1 MNEVGE
7 IKASGK
13 YTDFDIEKLTK
24 TLDII
29 AFQGSIAFNEISNGF
44 TKVNCDTKY
53 TNLDFSFNPE
63 SKYNL
68 NLETMY
74 GSLNYPE
81 TNFEK
86 KYESI
91 TNQTTKIKGVYN
103 NAQFEEDALV
113 TINTFQG
120 RVNLK

>member
-53 TNLDFSFNPE
+53 TNLDFSSNPD
-63 SKYNL
+63 SK
-68 NLETMY
+68 
-74 GSLNYPE
+74 
-81 TNFEK
+81 
-86 KYESI
+86 
-91 TNQTTKIKGVYN
+91 
-103 NAQFEEDALV
+103 
-113 TINTFQG
+113 
-120 RVNLK
+120 